1 MIYPTIHLTDK
12 NSLINIYDTEFSSE
26 PVLSLT
32 GISQYPMDTLYALL
46 SLLLNQ
52 YTSGFNE
59 GYEAGFEDAETESDI
74 TYGEYDE

>member
-59 GYEAGFEDAETESDI
+59 GYKAGFEDAETESDI

>member
-12 NSLINIYDTEFSSE
+12 NSLINIYDTEFSYE

>member
-1 MIYPTIHLTDK
+1 MIYPTIHFTNQ
-12 NSLINIYDTEFSSE
+12 NSLINIYDTEFSPE
-26 PVLSLT
+26 PVLSFT
-32 GISQYPMDTLYALL
+32 GISQHPMDTLYALL